1 MADRRLF
8 ARMETRFPLKFLN
21 MVNTNEETAQIV
33 DISAGGVGFVTR
45 ESLPVNTPLEMW
57 LSIPDRHVPF
67 YTKGEVVWST
77 PTGDINKNRVGV
89 RLEKAELMGLAR
101 ILWLNNQGQ

>member
-8 ARMETRFPLKFLN
+8 ARMETKFPLKFLN
-21 MVNTNEETAQIV
+21 MVNTNEECAQVV
-33 DISAGGVGFVTR
+33 DISAGGVGFVTN

-57 LSIPDRHVPF
+57 LNIPDRHVPF
-67 YTKGEVVWST
+67 YTKGEVAWSS
-77 PTGDINKNRVGV
+77 PIPELNQQRVGV

-101 ILWLNNQGQ
+101 ILWLNNQVQ